1 MGNSRSNHSRSSRS
15 RNHHSSLV
23 ADGSVLE
30 ATEAPELLEL
40 PTVHPERQV
49 AVAGILQQ
57 RHGDLLQ
64 RTRPLSSGRPS
75 SSMRRSRL
83 HQATTMTA

>member
-1 MGNSRSNHSRSSRS
+1 MGNSRSSHSRSSRS

-40 PTVHPERQV
+40 PTARLEPL
-49 AVAGILQQ
+49 AVAGSLLPQLGGRLQVV
-57 RHGDLLQ
+57 
-64 RTRPLSSGRPS
+64 RPS
-75 SSMRRSRL
+75 
-83 HQATTMTA
+83 